1 MAKKEQQRPHPLL
14 AGFSVVIE
22 VPIAWGEM
30 DSFGHVNNI
39 VYFRWFESARIA
51 YFDRI
56 GFRAAEDNGNVGPIL
71 ASTHCRFRKPLEY
84 PDTVLVGAR
93 VTDIA
98 PDRFTMEY
106 RLVSKRLDLLA
117 AEGGGVVV
125 AFDYT
130 RSEKAPLPDRVRNAI
145 TQLDSL

>member
-1 MAKKEQQRPHPLL
+1 VMHPQLD
-14 AGFSVVIE
+14 GFHVVIE

-39 VYFRWFESARIA
+39 VYFRWFESARIK
-51 YFDRI
+51 YFDVV
-56 GFRAAEDNGNVGPIL
+56 GFREAAANSDVGPIL

-93 VTDIA
+93 VVELSD
-98 PDRFTMEY
+98 DRFAMEY
-106 RLVSKRLDLLA
+106 RLVSTGLNALA

-125 AFDYT
+125 AFDYR
-130 RSEKAPLPDRVRNAI
+130 RSAKVPLPAKVREEI
-145 TQLDSL
+145 IRLDAL

>member
-1 MAKKEQQRPHPLL
+1 MKHPLL
-14 AGFSVVIE
+14 EGFRVVIE

-39 VYFRWFESARIA
+39 VYFRWFESARIK
-51 YFDRI
+51 YFDVV
-56 GFRAAEDNGNVGPIL
+56 GFREGGGNGDIGPIL

-93 VTDIA
+93 VVELSD
-98 PDRFTMEY
+98 DRFTMEY
-106 RLVSKRLDLLA
+106 RLVSMRLDALA

-125 AFDYT
+125 AFDYKRAT
-130 RSEKAPLPDRVRNAI
+130 KAAVPARVREEI
-145 TQLDSL
+145 IRLDAL

>member
-1 MAKKEQQRPHPLL
+1 MTTHPLL
-14 AGFSVVIE
+14 ADFRVVIE
-22 VPIAWGEM
+22 VPVAWGEM

-51 YFDRI
+51 YFDQVN
-56 GFRAAEDNGNVGPIL
+56 FRGGEEHGGVGPIL

-93 VTDIA
+93 VSELA

-106 RLVSKRLDLLA
+106 RLVSKRLDALA

-125 AFDYT
+125 AFNYQ
-130 RSEKAPLPDRVRNAI
+130 RSEKAAVPELVREAI
-145 TQLDSL
+145 TRLDAL